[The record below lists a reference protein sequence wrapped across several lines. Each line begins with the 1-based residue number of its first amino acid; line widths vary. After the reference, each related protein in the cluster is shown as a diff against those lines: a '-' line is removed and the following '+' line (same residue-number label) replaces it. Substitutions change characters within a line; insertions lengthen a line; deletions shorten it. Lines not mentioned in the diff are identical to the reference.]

1 MQSGKDVFRGVGR
14 ELLRH
19 YLNHAK
25 LLVMPGEEKGSDVLS
40 IVSLAVIMQLY
51 QSPGSLLAAIYQKL
65 PHIFILINDRKCPHA
80 R

>member
-1 MQSGKDVFRGVGR
+1 
-14 ELLRH
+14 
-19 YLNHAK
+19 
-25 LLVMPGEEKGSDVLS
+25 MPGEEKGSDVLS